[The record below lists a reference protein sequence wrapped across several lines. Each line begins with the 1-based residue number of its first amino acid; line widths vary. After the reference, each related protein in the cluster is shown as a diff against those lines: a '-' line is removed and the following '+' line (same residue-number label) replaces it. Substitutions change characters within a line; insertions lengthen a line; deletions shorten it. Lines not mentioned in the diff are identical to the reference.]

1 MEDIIQCST
10 CKKKYLNNKEQVEL
24 YFGHNRLNQPFK
36 CCIRCRGYGKKR
48 TERET
53 KKAEDSNGELKYCNK
68 CKTSKPV
75 DKFVM
80 PNGKSYNK
88 CRRCLRP
95 EIYDSDEEDDSSSSY
110 SYQCVYDASGNEPG
124 FSNM

>member
-68 CKTSKPV
+68 CKTSKPM

-88 CRRCLRP
+88 CRRCLRS
-95 EIYDSDEEDDSSSSY
+95 EIYDSDEEDDSSSGY
-110 SYQCVYDASGNEPG
+110 SSQCVYDAGDYDVG

>member
-1 MEDIIQCST
+1 M
-10 CKKKYLNNKEQVEL
+10 
-24 YFGHNRLNQPFK
+24 
-36 CCIRCRGYGKKR
+36 
-48 TERET
+48 
-53 KKAEDSNGELKYCNK
+53 
-68 CKTSKPV
+68 

-88 CRRCLRP
+88 CRRCLRH
-95 EIYDSDEEDDSSSSY
+95 EIYDSDEDDSSSGY

>member
-1 MEDIIQCST
+1 MEDIIQCSM

-24 YFGHNRLNQPFK
+24 HFGYNRLNQPFK

-48 TERET
+48 VEKE
-53 KKAEDSNGELKYCNK
+53 KNKANESDGELKYCNK
-68 CKTSKPV
+68 CKTSKPM

-88 CRRCLRP
+88 CRRCLGHD
-95 EIYDSDEEDDSSSSY
+95 IYDSDEDDSSSGY
-110 SYQCVYDASGNEPG
+110 SYQCVYDARGNEPG